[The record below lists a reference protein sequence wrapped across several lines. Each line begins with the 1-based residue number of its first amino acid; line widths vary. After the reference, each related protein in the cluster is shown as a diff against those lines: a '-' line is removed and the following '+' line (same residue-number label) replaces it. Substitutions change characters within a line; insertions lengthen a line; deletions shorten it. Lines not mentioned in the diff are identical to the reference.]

1 MPESP
6 SRNPDLGAPVGVWF
20 DFDDIP
26 INSLGARSAG
36 NITLGIMRPR
46 DGVVK
51 RSEAQLCGEDM
62 NAGTARLALT
72 DGVRRPYKPARVPEI
87 ET

>member
-1 MPESP
+1 M
-6 SRNPDLGAPVGVWF
+6 
-20 DFDDIP
+20 
-26 INSLGARSAG
+26 
-36 NITLGIMRPR
+36 GIMRPR
-46 DGVVK
+46 GGIVK
-51 RSEAQLCGEDM
+51 RSEAQLCGKDM